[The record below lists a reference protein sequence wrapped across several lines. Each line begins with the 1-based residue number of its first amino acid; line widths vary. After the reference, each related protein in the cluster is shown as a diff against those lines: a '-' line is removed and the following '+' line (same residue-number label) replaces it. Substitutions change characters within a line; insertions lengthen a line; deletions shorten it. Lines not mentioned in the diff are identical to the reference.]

1 MNRQSIPLVSLPP
14 ARKPDPT
21 HPGYQP
27 AGSHDRPDLRLHE
40 LIQLAVL
47 RHVAHHVV
55 PRLAAN
61 RPPRFLVIQG
71 NPGEGK
77 TETVRV
83 TCSRSDIDCILVSGA
98 ELAGE
103 TENAGVAALEQI
115 GRAALAISDR
125 EKRPLVILLDD
136 FDLSSVARLDRTE
149 YTVSSQLLTGH
160 LQFIADTGALR
171 TAAGV
176 PIPLIMTGN
185 DFTAVRT
192 SLLRPGRATH
202 VEHQPT
208 FDQKCDIIGT
218 MLNCRDARAVRGLV
232 KAYRDQPV
240 AFFAQLKVLAADAA
254 LDQLIRTHGF
264 NPSAIDA
271 ALPDTSP
278 VDIARLHDLA
288 AQTVTRPTSYL
299 TRR

>member
-1 MNRQSIPLVSLPP
+1 MNRQHIPLIPLPP
-14 ARKPDPT
+14 IRKPDLT

-40 LIQLAVL
+40 PIQLAVL
-47 RHVAHHVV
+47 RHIAHHVV

-83 TCSRSDIDCILVSGA
+83 TCSRSDVDCILISGA

-103 TENAGVAALEQI
+103 TENAGVVALEQI
-115 GRAALAISDR
+115 GRVALAISER
-125 EKRPLVILLDD
+125 EKRPLVIVLDD

-176 PIPLIMTGN
+176 PIPMIKI
-185 DFTAVRT
+185 
-192 SLLRPGRATH
+192 GRAH
-202 VEHQPT
+202 V
-208 FDQKCDIIGT
+208 
-218 MLNCRDARAVRGLV
+218 
-232 KAYRDQPV
+232 
-240 AFFAQLKVLAADAA
+240 
-254 LDQLIRTHGF
+254 
-264 NPSAIDA
+264 
-271 ALPDTSP
+271 
-278 VDIARLHDLA
+278 
-288 AQTVTRPTSYL
+288 
-299 TRR
+299 